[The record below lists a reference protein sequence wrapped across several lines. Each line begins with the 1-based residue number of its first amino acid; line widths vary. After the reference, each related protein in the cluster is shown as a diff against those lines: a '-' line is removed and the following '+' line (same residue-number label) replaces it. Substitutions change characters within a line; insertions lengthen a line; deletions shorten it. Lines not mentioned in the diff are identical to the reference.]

1 MFQSLMQQRIIKA
14 ALDTTQTFSPPFFLR
29 LPILRDIPARLIAFG
44 FRRVYLQPLSDE

>member
-1 MFQSLMQQRIIKA
+1 MQQRIIKA

-44 FRRVYLQPLSDE
+44 FRRVNLNN